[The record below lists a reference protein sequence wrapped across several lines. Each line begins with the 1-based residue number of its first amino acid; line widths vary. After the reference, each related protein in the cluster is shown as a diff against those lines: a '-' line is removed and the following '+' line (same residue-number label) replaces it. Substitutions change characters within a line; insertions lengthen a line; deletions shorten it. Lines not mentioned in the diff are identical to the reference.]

1 MSMANATLTITRK
14 SGLNAMLRD
23 AAILVDD
30 QKVGVVGNG
39 KSIEIP
45 LAPGAHTI
53 CTRMDWMKSPP
64 LQLTAVDGQRYS
76 AELTLCNP
84 FVMLLAILGM
94 RPFMELRAL

>member
-1 MSMANATLTITRK
+1 MTNATLTITRK

-23 AAILVDD
+23 AAVLVDD

-39 KSIEIP
+39 KSIEISI
-45 LAPGAHTI
+45 APGQHTI
-53 CTRMDWMKSPP
+53 FTRIDWLKSKP
-64 LQLTAVDGQRYS
+64 LELTAEAGQRYN

-84 FVMLLAILGM
+84 FLMLPAIVGM